1 MSDGFQD
8 NGNVIEEDTDA
19 GFKVRSSHSDD
30 PKVLRVRFTIP
41 REHYKGSNTGDNDIT
56 SRQKS
61 AWLRAYGEKVWGS
74 AIEHEFGL
82 IALEPSSWN
91 LSSTDYTLTER
102 KAFDDYDAQKR
113 IVSSLEDKISQ
124 MESGL
129 SALKTENRTI
139 PRSAYKHVELSG
151 KIRAVEDDLRGVK
164 LQYRLE
170 SKILTRYRNMFR
182 KTHEKQDRRRSNAD
196 RKSYIKEKLA
206 LNEKRLLFPGIVRF
220 DVRSNV
226 ITKHDFDAPNCWPT
240 VKPLQDGGTD
250 TCVLWHDDNN
260 NFIKHTSFYGG
271 GKVSKDKYVID
282 VIVTEL
288 ENSDHDPFDD
298 QIFLD
303 NLDKI

>member
-1 MSDGFQD
+1 
-8 NGNVIEEDTDA
+8 
-19 GFKVRSSHSDD
+19 
-30 PKVLRVRFTIP
+30 
-41 REHYKGSNTGDNDIT
+41 
-56 SRQKS
+56 
-61 AWLRAYGEKVWGS
+61 
-74 AIEHEFGL
+74 
-82 IALEPSSWN
+82 
-91 LSSTDYTLTER
+91 
-102 KAFDDYDAQKR
+102 
-113 IVSSLEDKISQ
+113 
-124 MESGL
+124 
-129 SALKTENRTI
+129 
-139 PRSAYKHVELSG
+139 
-151 KIRAVEDDLRGVK
+151 
-164 LQYRLE
+164 
-170 SKILTRYRNMFR
+170 MFR

>member
-8 NGNVIEEDTDA
+8 TGNVIEDDTDA

-91 LSSTDYTLTER
+91 LSSTDYTPTER
-102 KAFDDYDAQKR
+102 KAFDDYDAQKC

-124 MESGL
+124 MKSGL

-170 SKILTRYRNMFR
+170 SKILTRYKNMFR

-260 NFIKHTSFYGG
+260 NFIKNTSFYGG
-271 GKVSKDKYVID
+271 GKASKDKYVID

>member
-124 MESGL
+124 MESSL